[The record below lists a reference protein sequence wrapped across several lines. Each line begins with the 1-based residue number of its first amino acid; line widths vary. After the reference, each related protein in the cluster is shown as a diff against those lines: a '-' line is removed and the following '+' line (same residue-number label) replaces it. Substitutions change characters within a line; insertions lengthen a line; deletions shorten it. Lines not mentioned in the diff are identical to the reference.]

1 MFDSRSSTYTLDE
14 VQDYLLDRNYNTLE
28 SFSPEEAISEDVDI
42 FSLFKSFSS
51 LKDNE
56 SSSQEEQID
65 TDRSTQT
72 SSESNEFGN
81 ISDIIINNNA
91 EYSTSFGWIDTPQQ
105 EIHSSI
111 ALARC
116 SCPSCCGGNAS
127 GGETNTNNNL
137 NTDTSPFAAVSTGDY
152 RIDALIGS
160 LPWQENTI
168 TYSFYDGGSY
178 YGTETVGEVSN
189 TVKSSVR
196 YIIENLIEPL
206 VNVNFVEV
214 PDTGNNYGQVRY
226 MLSSGQPGNS
236 DFYAYA
242 YLPSNSAIGGD
253 VHLNPNRD
261 NASTNGG
268 FQRGFGSHGF
278 ETLMHETLHAL
289 GLKHPGN
296 YDAGSGTTPGP
307 HLPYGE
313 DNNQNTIMSYNF
325 IGTGTSAASLMAY
338 DVLALQY
345 LYGARSHNAG
355 NTTYTF
361 DTVSRFTDGNKYWG
375 SSSNLTK
382 VSIWDSS
389 GNDTLDFSKLGYNSS
404 GYIFNLNQG
413 GMLTTKS
420 AYNNYSYK
428 ALSDSSGKSY
438 KATSYGTA
446 LGYNMM
452 IENAIAT
459 SSKDTIIGNNAN
471 NILDGRGGDDYL
483 VGGSGNDTLTGGSGS
498 DRLVGYSS
506 GTEYD
511 VLTGGSGSDTF
522 VLGNSSNAFYQGNSY
537 ATITDFN
544 WLFDYIEVKGTSS
557 QYSLEFGNWTGS
569 YAQDT
574 AIFYGNDAIAV
585 VQDNTNVN
593 INNDFVFV

>member
-1 MFDSRSSTYTLDE
+1 MLDSRSSTYTLDE
-14 VQDYLLDRNYNTLE
+14 VQDYLLDRHNTKLE

-42 FSLFKSFSS
+42 FSLFQSFSF

-72 SSESNEFGN
+72 SSESNELGN
-81 ISDIIINNNA
+81 ISDIIINNNT

-116 SCPSCCGGNAS
+116 NCPSCCGGNAS
-127 GGETNTNNNL
+127 NGESNTNNNL
-137 NTDTSPFAAVSTGDY
+137 DADTSPFAAVSTGDY
-152 RIDALIGS
+152 RLNALIGS
-160 LPWQENTI
+160 SPWKGNTI

-189 TVKSSVR
+189 TIKNNVR

-206 VNVNFVEV
+206 INVNFVEV
-214 PDTGNNYGQVRY
+214 PDAGNNYGQIRY
-226 MLSSGQPGNS
+226 MFS
-236 DFYAYA
+236 DGPNYAYA
-242 YLPSNSAIGGD
+242 RYPSNSPTGGD
-253 VHLNPNRD
+253 VHLNPNQD
-261 NASTNGG
+261 NASTTNGFRG
-268 FQRGFGSHGF
+268 GFGSHGF

-296 YDAGSGTTPGP
+296 YNGSGTGQGP
-307 HLPYGE
+307 FLPYGE
-313 DNNQNTIMSYNF
+313 DNNQNTIMSYNS
-325 IGTGTSAASLMAY
+325 IGMGNSAASLMAY
-338 DVLALQY
+338 DVMALQY

-361 DTVSRFTDGNKYWG
+361 DTVFGFTDGNKYWG
-375 SSSNLTK
+375 SSTTLTK

-389 GNDTLDFSKLGYNSS
+389 GNDTLNFSKLGYSSS
-404 GYIFNLNQG
+404 GYRFDLNQG
-413 GMLTTKS
+413 GMLTTRS
-420 AYNNYSYK
+420 AYNSYSYIPR
-428 ALSDSSGKSY
+428 SDPSKTYY
-438 KATSYGTA
+438 KATRYGTA
-446 LGYNMM
+446 LGYNMT
-452 IENAIAT
+452 IENAIGS

-471 NILDGRGGDDYL
+471 NIIYGKGGNDLL
-483 VGGSGNDTLTGGSGS
+483 VGGSGSDTLTGDSGS

-506 GTEYD
+506 GKEYD
-511 VLTGGSGSDTF
+511 VLTGGSGYDVF
-522 VLGNSSNAFYQGNSY
+522 VLGNSSNAFYQGDGY
-537 ATITDFN
+537 AKITDFN
-544 WLFDYIEVKGTSS
+544 GIYDYIEVKGSSS
-557 QYSLEFGNWTGS
+557 QYSLGFGNWVGNS
-569 YAQDT
+569 AQDT

-593 INNDFVFV
+593 INNDFLFV

>member
-14 VQDYLLDRNYNTLE
+14 VQDYLLDRNHTTLE
-28 SFSPEEAISEDVDI
+28 SFSSEEAISASVDI
-42 FSLFKSFSS
+42 FSLFKSSS
-51 LKDNE
+51 SIKDDE
-56 SSSQEEQID
+56 PSSQEEHLN
-65 TDRSTQT
+65 TDRSPQT
-72 SSESNEFGN
+72 SLESDEFGN
-81 ISDIIINNNA
+81 ISDIIINNNS

-116 SCPSCCGGNAS
+116 NCPSCCGANVS
-127 GGETNTNNNL
+127 SGETNTNNNL
-137 NTDTSPFAAVSTGDY
+137 NTNTSPFAAVSTGDY
-152 RIDALIGS
+152 RLDALLKGTKWS
-160 LPWQENTI
+160 GNTI

-189 TVKSSVR
+189 TIKNNVR

-214 PDTGNNYGQVRY
+214 SDAGNNYGQIRY

-261 NASTNGG
+261 NAWTNTG
-268 FQRGFGSHGF
+268 FQRGYGSHGF

-296 YDAGSGTTPGP
+296 YNGSGTGQGP
-307 HLPYGE
+307 FLPYGE
-313 DNNQNTIMSYNF
+313 DNITNTIMSYNNS
-325 IGTGTSAASLMAY
+325 IGNSAASLMAY
-338 DVLALQY
+338 DVMALQY

-361 DTVSRFTDGNKYWG
+361 DTVFGFTDGNKYWG
-375 SSSNLTK
+375 SSTTLTK
-382 VSIWDSS
+382 VAIWDIS
-389 GNDTLDFSKLGYNSS
+389 GNDTLNFSKLGYDAS

-413 GMLTTKS
+413 GMLTTRS
-420 AYNNYSYK
+420 AYNGSSYK

-438 KATSYGTA
+438 QATSYGTA
-446 LGYNMM
+446 LGYNMT

-459 SSKDTIIGNNAN
+459 SSKDIIVGNNAD
-471 NILDGRGGDDYL
+471 NILYGLGGNDYL
-483 VGGSGNDTLTGGSGS
+483 VGGSGSDSLTGGSGS

-511 VLTGGSGSDTF
+511 VLTGGSGNDVF
-522 VLGNSSNAFYQGNSY
+522 VLGNSSNAFYQGNGY
-537 ATITDFN
+537 AKITDFN
-544 WLFDYIEVKGTSS
+544 GIYDYIEVKGSSS
-557 QYSLEFGNWTGS
+557 QYSLGFGNWVGNS
-569 YAQDT
+569 AQDT

-585 VQDNTNVN
+585 VQDNTNVS
-593 INNDFVFV
+593 INNDFLFV